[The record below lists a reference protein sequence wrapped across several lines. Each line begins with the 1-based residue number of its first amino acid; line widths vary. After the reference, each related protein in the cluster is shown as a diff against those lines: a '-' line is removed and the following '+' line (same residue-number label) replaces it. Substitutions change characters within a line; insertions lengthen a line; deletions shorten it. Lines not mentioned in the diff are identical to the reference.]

1 MEMQVFFSL
10 VGAAI
15 GAGTIAVTVVLWI
28 GNKFDKHEAISNQR
42 HIENLERFGG
52 IDLKLLRLELR
63 NDRKDG
69 GE

>member
-1 MEMQVFFSL
+1 MDMQVFFSL

-28 GNKFDKHEAISNQR
+28 GNKFDKLEEISNAR
-42 HIENLERFGG
+42 HLQNIERFSGL
-52 IDLKLLRLELR
+52 DLKMLRLELR

-69 GE
+69 AQ